1 MIPRAALAAI
11 ALVAASAPAAAS
23 CPDWLTADMVGRGV
37 PPGEIMRMCGPA
49 PTRSLGLQGGGG
61 AAAPSAPAARTA
73 VQHSNRC
80 VATRGPACMTRNLLP
95 AGSPC
100 LCFDEA
106 GEAIRGTIGR

>member
-1 MIPRAALAAI
+1 MIARAALAAL
-11 ALVAASAPAAAS
+11 ALVVAASAPAGAS

-37 PPGEIMRMCGPA
+37 PAGEIMRMCGPA
-49 PTRSLGLQGGGG
+49 PTRSLGFQGG
-61 AAAPSAPAARTA
+61 AAAPPAAAARPV

-80 VATRGPACMTRNLLP
+80 VAERGPACVTRNLLP

-100 LCFDEA
+100 LCFDDA